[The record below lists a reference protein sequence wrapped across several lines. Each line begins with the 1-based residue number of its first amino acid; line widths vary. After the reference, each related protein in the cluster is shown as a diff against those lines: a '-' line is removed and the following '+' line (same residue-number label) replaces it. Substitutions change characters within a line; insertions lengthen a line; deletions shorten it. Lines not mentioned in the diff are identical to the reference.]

1 MYFFCLFL
9 GAFLIPYFT
18 MLFLGG
24 IPLFFME
31 LSLGQYHKRGAISVW
46 YIAPLFKGLSCS
58 FLDLF
63 PCSNSP
69 PPPPPPPQKR
79 KTKPVVIIKSW
90 HSSTAVVISSC
101 LAGIGMAQCLIAYF
115 VAFYYNVIIA
125 WSFFYLFYSLRAVLP
140 GYNLPWISCD
150 NYWNTEYCIV
160 PSSSRNDTIYSSEN
174 LTHFNESCIVRLVA
188 DNEYINST
196 NEFTTQSFLNSTN
209 DTSYWFKLNST
220 CTSTAADEYFE

>member
-1 MYFFCLFL
+1 MTSVTKINTTGVIFLLIL

-69 PPPPPPPQKR
+69 PPPEK
-79 KTKPVVIIKSW
+79 
-90 HSSTAVVISSC
+90 
-101 LAGIGMAQCLIAYF
+101 
-115 VAFYYNVIIA
+115 
-125 WSFFYLFYSLRAVLP
+125 
-140 GYNLPWISCD
+140 
-150 NYWNTEYCIV
+150 E
-160 PSSSRNDTIYSSEN
+160 
-174 LTHFNESCIVRLVA
+174 
-188 DNEYINST
+188 
-196 NEFTTQSFLNSTN
+196 
-209 DTSYWFKLNST
+209 KLNL
-220 CTSTAADEYFE
+220 